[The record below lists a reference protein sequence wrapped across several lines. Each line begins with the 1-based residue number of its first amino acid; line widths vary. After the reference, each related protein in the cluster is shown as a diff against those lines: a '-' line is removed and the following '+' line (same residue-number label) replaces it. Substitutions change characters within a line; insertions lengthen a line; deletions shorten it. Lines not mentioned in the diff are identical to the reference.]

1 MTWLCCLLRQYKKFF
16 IDEKEVLIIQ
26 IALIASKQK
35 RAKVVEL
42 STVFLETASLW
53 KKDKML
59 LFYKTTLGFLT
70 ICDLS

>member
-1 MTWLCCLLRQYKKFF
+1 MTWLCCLFHQYKKFF

-26 IALIASKQK
+26 IALIASKK

-53 KKDKML
+53 EEDKML

-70 ICDLS
+70 IYDLS

>member
-26 IALIASKQK
+26 IALIASKK

-53 KKDKML
+53 EEDKML

-70 ICDLS
+70 IYDLS